1 MSAAVAQAISTF
13 RVSIVSCGRR
23 LAMGMVNVVL
33 EDDTRSAHPTWR
45 VDTGGQP
52 PSGLANRVQA
62 TLSGSRLQKIEEWAW
77 GQCASENRIR
87 LLVFGVCVCKINS
100 GYRVVDQHTALAVR
114 QNTLQVNNHRIE
126 SAVQY

>member
-45 VDTGGQP
+45 VDTGGRP
-52 PSGLANRVQA
+52 PSGLANHVSIVA
-62 TLSGSRLQKIEEWAW
+62 A
-77 GQCASENRIR
+77 
-87 LLVFGVCVCKINS
+87 
-100 GYRVVDQHTALAVR
+100 
-114 QNTLQVNNHRIE
+114 
-126 SAVQY
+126 